1 MPGEEPEK
9 AGVLPDKARLLP
21 VAEGTLD
28 ERTLASL
35 APYRDQDGRIYTIW
49 ATLAHHEDALRRF
62 LVFGNHVLGKNTLP
76 LKSREL
82 MILRIAARARAAYE
96 WDQHV
101 RIARRAG
108 LTDEE
113 ILAGAT
119 GAWDGLDELDRALL
133 TATDS
138 LLDHQGV
145 DDELWY
151 GLKDRL
157 SVEQIID
164 VLYTVGQYLTIATVI
179 NTLGVQV
186 EGDLA
191 LPLPRVLDQKE
202 AA

>member
-1 MPGEEPEK
+1 MPEK
-9 AGVLPDKARLLP
+9 ARVRP
-21 VAEGTLD
+21 VD
-28 ERTLASL
+28 EADLQEKTLASL

-62 LVFGNHVLGKNTLP
+62 IVFGNHVLGKNTLP
-76 LKSREL
+76 LPSREL

-108 LTDEE
+108 LSDDT
-113 ILAGAT
+113 ILAAVNGD
-119 GAWDGLDELDRALL
+119 WDGLAELDRVLL

-145 DDELWY
+145 DDELWA
-151 GLKDRL
+151 RL
-157 SVEQIID
+157 TAHLSTEQVID

-186 EGDLA
+186 EGELA
-191 LPLPRVLDQKE
+191 LPLPGPRDQKE
-202 AA
+202 EAA

>member
-1 MPGEEPEK
+1 MPGVVPEK
-9 AGVLPDKARLLP
+9 ARLRP
-21 VAEGTLD
+21 VDESGLH

-35 APYRDQDGRIYTIW
+35 APYRDGDGRIYTIW

-76 LKSREL
+76 LPSREL
-82 MILRIAARARAAYE
+82 MILRIAARAQAAYE

-101 RIARRAG
+101 RIARGAG
-108 LTDEE
+108 LADDT
-113 ILAGAT
+113 ILAAAT
-119 GAWDGLDELDRALL
+119 GRLDGLDEVDRVLL

-138 LLDHQGV
+138 ILDHQGV
-145 DDELWY
+145 DDELWSR
-151 GLKDRL
+151 LTDRL
-157 SVEQIID
+157 STEQVID

-191 LPLPRVLDQKE
+191 LPLPLPRTSDQKE
-202 AA
+202 EAA

>member
-1 MPGEEPEK
+1 MSGVVPEK
-9 AGVLPDKARLLP
+9 ARLQP
-21 VAEGTLD
+21 VD
-28 ERTLASL
+28 ESELQEKTLASL
-35 APYRDQDGRIYTIW
+35 APYRDRDGRIYTIW

-76 LKSREL
+76 LASREL
-82 MILRIAARARAAYE
+82 MILRIAARAQAAYE

-108 LTDEE
+108 LADQT
-113 ILAGAT
+113 ILAAAT
-119 GAWDGLDELDRALL
+119 GSWDGLDELDQVLL

-138 LLDHQGV
+138 LVDRQGV
-145 DDELWY
+145 DDELWN
-151 GLKDRL
+151 RL
-157 SVEQIID
+157 TAHLSTEQVID

-179 NTLGVQV
+179 NTLGVRV

-191 LPLPRVLDQKE
+191 LPLPEATENKEE

>member
-1 MPGEEPEK
+1 MPGEVPEK
-9 AGVLPDKARLLP
+9 ARLQP
-21 VAEGTLD
+21 VDESELS

-62 LVFGNHVLGKNTLP
+62 VVFGNHVLGKNTLP
-76 LKSREL
+76 LPSREL
-82 MILRIAARARAAYE
+82 MILRIAARAQAAYE

-108 LTDEE
+108 LTDDT
-113 ILAGAT
+113 ILAAVNG
-119 GAWDGLDELDRALL
+119 DREGLGELDRVLL

-138 LLDHQGV
+138 LLDRQGV
-145 DDELWY
+145 DDELW
-151 GLKDRL
+151 DRL
-157 SVEQIID
+157 TTHLSTEQVID

-186 EGDLA
+186 EGETA
-191 LPLPRVLDQKE
+191 LPMPRLRDQKE
-202 AA
+202 EEEESA

>member
-1 MPGEEPEK
+1 MSGEVPEK
-9 AGVLPDKARLLP
+9 ARLQP
-21 VAEGTLD
+21 VDEGELHEKTL
-28 ERTLASL
+28 TSL

-49 ATLAHHEDALRRF
+49 ATLAHHEEALRRF
-62 LVFGNHVLGKNTLP
+62 IVFGNHVLGKNTLP
-76 LKSREL
+76 LSSREL

-108 LTDEE
+108 LADDT
-113 ILAGAT
+113 ILAAAT
-119 GAWDGLDELDRALL
+119 GDWDGLDELDRALL

-138 LLDHQGV
+138 LLDRQGV
-145 DDELWY
+145 DDELWA
-151 GLKDRL
+151 RL
-157 SVEQIID
+157 TAHLSTEQVID

-191 LPLPRVLDQKE
+191 LPLPEPTEKKEE

>member
-1 MPGEEPEK
+1 MSAEVPEK
-9 AGVLPDKARLLP
+9 ARLQP
-21 VAEGTLD
+21 VD
-28 ERTLASL
+28 ERELQEKTLASL

-62 LVFGNHVLGKNTLP
+62 IVFGNHVLGKNTLP
-76 LKSREL
+76 LASREL

-108 LTDEE
+108 LADET
-113 ILAGAT
+113 ILAAAAGS
-119 GAWDGLDELDRALL
+119 WDGLDELDRVLL

-138 LLDHQGV
+138 LVDRQGV
-145 DDELWY
+145 DDELW
-151 GLKDRL
+151 DRL
-157 SVEQIID
+157 TAHLSTEQVID

-179 NTLGVQV
+179 NTLGVRV
-186 EGDLA
+186 EGALA
-191 LPLPRVLDQKE
+191 LPLPEATENKEE